1 MGLFN
6 ICLCVCCKLIGI
18 LHCFDDDQGFYP
30 KIGWNTRYRKL
41 IARPRM
47 QSILIVSHFS
57 NFKCVLCTFQT
68 FKQLAQPYEMRQKFP
83 ELTCKLDI
91 FRKPKPS
98 QDAIKPCLETSWLQ
112 FFIGEIPKHPLR
124 EPFDTLQ
131 YMAMQ
136 ITFQKPTM
144 AVPCRSSRSEGTT
157 LPAFRFNLS
166 TATLPACERQ
176 IDVQMDE
183 QAGQYHARC
192 IVNIMLTILW
202 HKSVS
207 SDWNCFEWR
216 QTNRTGANSSIDII
230 RISIRAPTVG
240 LIQVTSSFNFN
251 YSLIRSRF
259 AIGLSRHWT
268 TTEPVVLDGPEA
280 LFQELTEQG
289 KTKHAITRCTI
300 HRSQISSKFIWNVLS
315 YAAYRQTYRH
325 KNIQTKTLSLYYNKV
340 VSL

>member
-41 IARPRM
+41 IARPRV

-57 NFKCVLCTFQT
+57 NFKCVLCTVQT

-91 FRKPKPS
+91 FLKPKPS
-98 QDAIKPCLETSWLQ
+98 QDAIKPRLETSWLQ
-112 FFIGEIPKHPLR
+112 FFIGRYPNTPYESPSTHYSTWPCRLLFKSQQWLC
-124 EPFDTLQ
+124 
-131 YMAMQ
+131 
-136 ITFQKPTM
+136 
-144 AVPCRSSRSEGTT
+144 PCRSSRSEGTT

-166 TATLPACERQ
+166 TATPPACERQ
-176 IDVQMDE
+176 IDVQMDG

-192 IVNIMLTILW
+192 IVNFMLTILW

-289 KTKHAITRCTI
+289 KTKQAITRCTVHEQPNFIKI
-300 HRSQISSKFIWNVLS
+300 HLERFELCCI
-315 YAAYRQTYRH
+315 QT
-325 KNIQTKTLSLYYNKV
+325 NIQTQKHTDQNIVPIL
-340 VSL
+340 